1 MSKNTSTLFQ
11 KLLDQLSV
19 YALNETHPDAFT
31 VIRMKKEA
39 KKIITENQALGASA
53 YGLIASVEGDLEESE
68 RQHAIAIKL
77 SRKPHYVMYRSMSMR
92 TLGKHAE
99 SYRLMQSIMKVMPKP
114 VDLIDSEIVVAFDT
128 GHYQDVK
135 TYYDELVRIQGSIS
149 TQALIRVYFSTLILK
164 SNIDLDAF
172 PFITFLLKALAKK
185 HHIKDPG
192 TLVELI
198 EDQLFFWLEIEK
210 DENMITIMNEQIAGG
225 LALITPYN
233 LDHFHAAFRT
243 EVERSEVKYED
254 IFKVIND
261 YEPSNT

>member
-1 MSKNTSTLFQ
+1 
-11 KLLDQLSV
+11 
-19 YALNETHPDAFT
+19 
-31 VIRMKKEA
+31 
-39 KKIITENQALGASA
+39 
-53 YGLIASVEGDLEESE
+53 
-68 RQHAIAIKL
+68 
-77 SRKPHYVMYRSMSMR
+77 
-92 TLGKHAE
+92 
-99 SYRLMQSIMKVMPKP
+99 MKVMPKP